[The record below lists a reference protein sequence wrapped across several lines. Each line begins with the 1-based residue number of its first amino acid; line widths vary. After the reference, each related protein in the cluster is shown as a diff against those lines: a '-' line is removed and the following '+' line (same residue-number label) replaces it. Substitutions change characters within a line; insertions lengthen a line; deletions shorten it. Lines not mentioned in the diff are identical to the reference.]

1 MTEKQSR
8 SGVSRRTYLAG
19 LATGLTTGV
28 AGCGDSSDEPPSSS
42 NESTDESASNSG
54 IPYAGR
60 YQNVVDVAAS
70 GADTSGSEAINDLL
84 DSLVGDDTLLYFP
97 EGEYRI
103 DATWAA
109 QGYRNV
115 GVVGD
120 GAVFH
125 PPDGHGGS
133 WLAFDGVDGLLFEG
147 VTIDLRGKETGPQV
161 QVLCEGGGTNVVRDI
176 VLKGVHTHSQKTQAF
191 VYRVAGAE
199 TDLLVENV
207 DMSDGSSVTEAVFV
221 FPTSDPGSITF
232 KDCRIIGW
240 EEQGLYGSAHGGPMK
255 VLGGEYANNGLSQ
268 VRVGGGNADT
278 AALVKGAT
286 IRIDKPRP
294 DMKNMRGIWLKEGDD
309 TIIED
314 CEIEITSLE
323 GTLSSGGIVVDK
335 EHGKTT
341 IKNTDILVN
350 APTYGIKARYPKRG
364 NFYAPSLRSRPE
376 RWDVNLEGVRIH
388 GNGTGWSAVQIEG
401 RDDSALDRV
410 DIKQSGTDRDGV
422 DIIDSPGTELKDL
435 SVVVGRY
442 PLLVDIGQ
450 GDDDC
455 GVLIG
460 EGSRLESRNH
470 QTSDDADRYLVNET
484 LPFCIDRQ
492 FFGEGTNNGRF
503 AITGVNNS
511 GVVGT
516 LVDLS

>member
-1 MTEKQSR
+1 MN
-8 SGVSRRTYLAG
+8 RRRYLAG
-19 LATGLTTGV
+19 LAAGMTAGI
-28 AGCGDSSDEPPSSS
+28 AGCGDSSEEPSARS
-42 NESTDESASNSG
+42 NESTGETGSNSVSNSG
-54 IPYAGR
+54 IPYADR
-60 YQNVVDVAAS
+60 YGTVVNVAAS
-70 GADTSGSEAINDLL
+70 GADTSGSEAVNELL
-84 DSLVGDDTLLYFP
+84 NRLVGDDTLLYFP

-103 DATWAA
+103 DAIWAL
-109 QGYRNV
+109 QGLRNV

-125 PPDGHGGS
+125 PPDKHGGAWIS
-133 WLAFDGVDGLLFEG
+133 FDGVDGLLFEG
-147 VTIDLRGKETGPQV
+147 VTIDCRNKKTAPQV
-161 QVLCEGGGTNVVRDI
+161 QVLCEGGGSNVIRDI
-176 VLKGVHTHSQKTQAF
+176 VLAGVHTYPQKTQAF

-207 DMSDGSSVTEAVFV
+207 DMSNGSTRTEAVFV
-221 FPTSDPGSITF
+221 FPTSDPGSLTF

-240 EEQGLYGSAHGGPMK
+240 GEQGLYASAHGGPIQ

-278 AALVKGAT
+278 PALVKDVT
-286 IRIDKPRP
+286 VRIDKPRP
-294 DMKNMRGIWLKEGDD
+294 DMKNMRGIWLKEGDG
-309 TIIED
+309 TVIED
-314 CEIEITSLE
+314 CTIKITSLE

-341 IKNTDILVN
+341 VRNTDILVN
-350 APTYGIKARYPKRG
+350 APTYGIKARYPKQG

-376 RWDVNLEGVRIH
+376 TWGLNVENVRIH
-388 GNGTGWSAVQIEG
+388 GNGTGWSAIQVEG
-401 RDDSALDRV
+401 RSESMLNRV
-410 DIKQSGTDRDGV
+410 DIKQSGTDRDGIDV
-422 DIIDSPGTELKDL
+422 IDSPGTVLENL

-442 PLLVDIGQ
+442 PLLVNLNDE
-450 GDDDC
+450 DDGC

-460 EGSRLESRNH
+460 EGSKLESRNH

-516 LVDLS
+516 LVEQV

>member
-1 MTEKQSR
+1 MSNGSIDE
-8 SGVSRRTYLAG
+8 
-19 LATGLTTGV
+19 TGNSV
-28 AGCGDSSDEPPSSS
+28 
-42 NESTDESASNSG
+42 SNSG

-70 GADTSGSEAINDLL
+70 GADTSGSEAINGLL
-84 DSLVGDDTLLYFP
+84 DRVVGDDTLLYFP

-103 DATWAA
+103 DAIWAI
-109 QGYRNV
+109 QDHRNV
-115 GVVGD
+115 GIVGEN
-120 GAVFH
+120 ATFR
-125 PPDGHGGS
+125 PPDGQSGV
-133 WLAFDGVDGLLFEG
+133 WLSFDRVNGLLFEG
-147 VTIDLRGKETGPQV
+147 VSVACRGEGVAPQI
-161 QVLCEGGGTNVVRDI
+161 QVFCDGGRNVVRDI
-176 VLKGVHTHSQKTQAF
+176 SLLSRYTVSRRTQAF
-191 VYRVAGAE
+191 TCRVSGSE
-199 TDLLVENV
+199 TELLVENV
-207 DMSDGSSVTEAVFV
+207 DMSKGSTHSTAVFI

-268 VRVGGGNADT
+268 IRVGGGNADT

-286 IRIDKPRP
+286 IRIDEPRP

-309 TIIED
+309 TVIED
-314 CEIEITSLE
+314 CTIKITSLD

-341 IKNTDILVN
+341 VKNTDILVN
-350 APTYGIKARYPKRG
+350 APTYGIKARYPKPG

-376 RWDVNLEGVRIH
+376 QWDINLENVRIH
-388 GNGTGWSAVQIEG
+388 GNGTGWSAVQVEG
-401 RDDSALDRV
+401 RDETVLNQV
-410 DIKQSGTDRDGV
+410 DIKQSGTNRDGI
-422 DIIDSPGTELKDL
+422 DIIDSPGTVLKNL

-442 PLLVDIGQ
+442 PLLVGINQ
-450 GDDDC
+450 ESDDC
-455 GVLIG
+455 GVLLG
-460 EGSRLESRNH
+460 ESSRLESRNH
-470 QTSDDADRYLVNET
+470 QTRAEADRHLVDET

-492 FFGEGTNNGRF
+492 FFGEGTSNGRF

-516 LVDLS
+516 LVDIS